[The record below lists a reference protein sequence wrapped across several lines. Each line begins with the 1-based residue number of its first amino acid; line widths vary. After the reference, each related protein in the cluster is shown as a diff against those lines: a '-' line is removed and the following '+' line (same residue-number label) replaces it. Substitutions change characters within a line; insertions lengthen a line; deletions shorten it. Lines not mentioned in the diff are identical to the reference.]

1 MGGGGGRLTID
12 VHVTRVS
19 IVQVLGGV
27 LIAEWREYA
36 FHPAEPS
43 TTSHTGRYATVRHAS
58 TPRTLKVPQGSRL
71 TDDGR
76 RLRTYFNPEG
86 LDATSCHHLAEKG
99 ERLFDFADASPA
111 IERAEPPVV
120 VDQVV
125 VRVEEP
131 TAPADTAERWGV
143 AFSFSP
149 GRFMSFLAR
158 GGRRVRS
165 TIALDE
171 IESWPDRSGPE
182 DWIRAS
188 GLDPQH
194 IPIGTGLTAFVA
206 MIPAD
211 AGELRYGIQFE
222 LTSKSPA
229 GERQAERPA
238 RPATVQAAF
247 AF

>member
-1 MGGGGGRLTID
+1 MTIV
-12 VHVTRVS
+12 VHITHVS
-19 IVQVLGGV
+19 IVQLRSGV
-27 LIAEWREYA
+27 QIAGWKEYS
-36 FHPAEPS
+36 FHPTWAS
-43 TTSHTGRYATVRHAS
+43 RTSHTGAFAMVRNGSH
-58 TPRTLKVPQGSRL
+58 PLTLKVPHGSKL
-71 TDDGR
+71 TDDGLF
-76 RLRTYFNPEG
+76 LRTHFSPWG
-86 LDATSCHHLAEKG
+86 LDATSCYHLAEKG
-99 ERLFDFADASPA
+99 ERLFGFVDASPA

-125 VRVEEP
+125 GRVEEP
-131 TAPADTAERWGV
+131 TAPADPAERWGV

-188 GLDPQH
+188 GLDPEH
-194 IPIGTGLTAFVA
+194 ITVGLGMKAYA
-206 MIPAD
+206 ALIPAD
-211 AGELRYGIQFE
+211 ADELRYGIQFE